1 MIAPTDL
8 PVGPHR
14 VAVDAMG
21 GDHAPA
27 TVVEGAVEAKRLHP
41 RHIEPILVGDEDE
54 VRAELARLG
63 AADLGLEVVHAAERV
78 DMDEGGADSFRK
90 KRDSSLNVATRL
102 VRDGA
107 AGGVFSAG
115 NTGAMVAASLL
126 NLGRI
131 AGVSRPAIATP
142 IPTQGEHPWAVI
154 LDVGATA
161 DCKPINLLHFAILG
175 DVYARVFFGIP
186 TPRVGL
192 LNIGE
197 ETSKGSE
204 LAQEAHRLLQAS
216 GLHFV
221 GNVEGRDI
229 LNGRAD
235 VVVTDGF
242 TGNVLLK
249 FAESVWTWGAQAVRR
264 EIGEHVL
271 AKMGAF
277 LLKPSLRRF
286 KDRLDY
292 SSHGGAPL
300 LGVNGVAIIGH
311 GRSTPKAVRNALRVA
326 ADLTGRAFVDE
337 IRTELGRVDGGRLAT
352 S

>member
-1 MIAPTDL
+1 MTTSQDL
-8 PVGPHR
+8 PVRPHR
-14 VAVDAMG
+14 IAVDAMG
-21 GDHAPA
+21 GDNAPGPI
-27 TVVEGAVEAKRLHP
+27 VEGAVEVVRLFP
-41 RHIEPILVGDEDE
+41 ERIIPILVGDEAE
-54 VRAELARLG
+54 VRRELERLG
-63 AADLGLEVVHAAERV
+63 ALDLGLEIVHAAEKV
-78 DMDEGGADSFRK
+78 DMGEGGADSFRK

-102 VRDGA
+102 VRDGGA
-107 AGGVFSAG
+107 DGVFSAG
-115 NTGAMVAASLL
+115 NTGGMVAASLL

-131 AGVSRPAIATP
+131 AGVSRPALATP
-142 IPTQGEHPWAVI
+142 IPTRGEHPWAIV
-154 LDVGATA
+154 LDVGATS
-161 DCKPINLLHFAILG
+161 DCKPVNLLHFGILG
-175 DVYARVFFGIP
+175 EVYARLMFGMVR
-186 TPRVGL
+186 PRVGL

-197 ETSKGSE
+197 EPSKGSE
-204 LAQEAHRLLQAS
+204 LAQEAHRLLAQS

-221 GNVEGRDI
+221 GNVEGKDI
-229 LNGRAD
+229 MNGGAD

-249 FAESVWTWGAQAVRR
+249 FAESVWSWGAQAVRR

-286 KDRLDY
+286 KDRIDY

-326 ADLTGRAFVDE
+326 ADLSGRGIIDE
-337 IRTELGRVDGGRLAT
+337 IREELGRVDGGQLA
-352 S
+352 SS